1 MPDTPRERMPTLERF
16 DRYGDDARTPAPR
29 GRVTMPAG
37 RVLIV
42 LLVALLVWGALY
54 APSLK
59 RASEA
64 QPLGARR
71 TVSLWLLRPVAAIS
85 DFVQLTSLTDGAIRA
100 LGRDPN
106 EAPGG
111 AVDVPEPEDLP
122 TLGPGVSVS
131 PKPEGPVLKDTKIRR
146 PTPTNELRVAVVG
159 DSLAAGLGVYLEREF
174 RPALVRLT
182 RQGRISTGLSR
193 LDYFDWM
200 TAMRQIENGFAR
212 ETPLYHD
219 GIRPLFSI
227 AANAAANSST
237 PRTMIVWTEPTWICL
252 WRRCGANRP
261 PQPAQIQFSPRLSGL
276 SIRMVPSCLDVMSS
290 SPSRV

>member
-1 MPDTPRERMPTLERF
+1 
-16 DRYGDDARTPAPR
+16 
-29 GRVTMPAG
+29 VPAG

-71 TVSLWLLRPVAAIS
+71 TVSLWLLRPVVAIS

-146 PTPTNELRVAVVG
+146 PTPTNELRVAV
-159 DSLAAGLGVYLEREF
+159 SATRWRRASCLPRAGVP
-174 RPALVRLT
+174 PALVRLT
-182 RQGRISTGLSR
+182 RQGRISTGSR
-193 LDYFDWM
+193 AW
-200 TAMRQIENGFAR
+200 T
-212 ETPLYHD
+212 T
-219 GIRPLFSI
+219 
-227 AANAAANSST
+227 ST
-237 PRTMIVWTEPTWICL
+237 
-252 WRRCGANRP
+252 G
-261 PQPAQIQFSPRLSGL
+261 
-276 SIRMVPSCLDVMSS
+276 
-290 SPSRV
+290 